1 MSPEA
6 MLISAVKK
14 SSVPT
19 PAHLKR
25 IKDLEQEL
33 RRQAEK
39 AKVRPL
45 WVDTAN
51 LKASPLC
58 LVI

>member
-6 MLISAVKK
+6 MLISVVK

-39 AKVRPL
+39 AEVRPL
-45 WVDTAN
+45 WIDTAK
-51 LKASPLC
+51 LKATPPC
-58 LVI
+58 LMI

>member
-6 MLISAVKK
+6 MLISVVK
-14 SSVPT
+14 SSVPI